1 MDMYQNILVVIDP
14 TTDEQKALRRAIDLA
29 SRISAATPDQQ
40 IKITAFFSIFD
51 FSYEMTTILSSGER
65 DTMRKMVISEKQQW
79 LDDILSVTNSP
90 IEITS
95 KVVWHNRP
103 FEAIIEQVIEH
114 KYDLVVKGTHQHDKF
129 KSVVFTPTDWHIL
142 RKCPCPVLLVKE
154 HEWPQ
159 QGNILAAVNVGSDE
173 AEHLSLNE
181 AITKQ
186 AKNIAQ
192 LITANVH
199 LVNSFPGTPVNIA
212 IEIPEFD
219 ASEYN
224 SAMQAHHKEAMN
236 KHASDFD
243 IPLSNTYV
251 EEGLPEAVIEQAAL
265 KIDAELV
272 ILGTI
277 GRTGISAALIG
288 NTAEHVIDQLDC
300 DVLALKPDGYISPL
314 DVQ

>member
-1 MDMYQNILVVIDP
+1 MLF
-14 TTDEQKALRRAIDLA
+14 R
-29 SRISAATPDQQ
+29 
-40 IKITAFFSIFD
+40 
-51 FSYEMTTILSSGER
+51 
-65 DTMRKMVISEKQQW
+65 
-79 LDDILSVTNSP
+79 SVTDSS
-90 IEITS
+90 IQITS

-103 FEAIIEQVIEH
+103 FEAIIEQVIKH

-236 KHASDFD
+236 KHANSFD

-314 DVQ
+314 DVECN

>member
-173 AEHLSLNE
+173 AEHISLNE

-186 AKNIAQ
+186 AKNIAH

-236 KHASDFD
+236 NHASSFD
-243 IPLSNTYV
+243 IPLNNTYV

>member
-14 TTDEQKALRRAIDLA
+14 TTDEQKALNRALDLA
-29 SRISAATPDQQ
+29 SRIKIVAPEQQ
-40 IKITAFFSIFD
+40 INITAFFSIFD
-51 FSYEMTTILSSGER
+51 FSYEMTTILSSNER
-65 DTMRKMVISEKQQW
+65 DTMRQMVINEKEQW
-79 LDDILSVTNSP
+79 LDDIISVTNSQ
-90 IEITS
+90 IKITS

-103 FEAIIEQVIEH
+103 FEAIINQVIEH
-114 KYDLVVKGTHQHDKF
+114 RHDLVIKGTHQHDKF
-129 KSVVFTPTDWHIL
+129 KSVVFTPTDWHIM
-142 RKCPCPVLLVKE
+142 RKCPSPVLLVKD

-159 QGNILAAVNVGSDE
+159 QGNILAAINVGSDE
-173 AEHLSLNE
+173 AEHLSLNNS
-181 AITKQ
+181 ISKQ

-199 LVNSFPGTPVNIA
+199 LVNSYPGTPVNIA

-219 ASEYN
+219 ATEYN

-236 KHASDFD
+236 KHANSFD

-265 KIDAELV
+265 NVDAELV
-272 ILGTI
+272 ILGTV

-288 NTAEHVIDQLDC
+288 NTAEHVIDQLNC
-300 DVLALKPDGYISPL
+300 DVLALKPDGYISPMAH
-314 DVQ
+314 